1 MRAPGPTIVVFWV
14 CHDSANSDISEQHD
28 DDTFDSSVTSSREE
42 KSFLTRAAVLQAI
55 MLVEGHM
62 DDGFTFSRAQE
73 EESRSAR
80 VIRKCQSLFN
90 RFNKYV
96 SFSVVYPSRGACLP
110 AWRHLPPNVHLAL
123 VLNATADCP
132 S

>member
-1 MRAPGPTIVVFWV
+1 MI
-14 CHDSANSDISEQHD
+14 
-28 DDTFDSSVTSSREE
+28 
-42 KSFLTRAAVLQAI
+42 VLQAI

-96 SFSVVYPSRGACLP
+96 SFSVVSPPLDACLPACLP
-110 AWRHLPPNVHLAL
+110 AWLAGVSCFL
-123 VLNATADCP
+123 LFISTPSSRTVLQITHPGSDCHP
-132 S
+132 EMNEAR

>member
-1 MRAPGPTIVVFWV
+1 
-14 CHDSANSDISEQHD
+14 
-28 DDTFDSSVTSSREE
+28 
-42 KSFLTRAAVLQAI
+42 

-62 DDGFTFSRAQE
+62 DDGITFSRAQE

-96 SFSVVYPSRGACLP
+96 IHSCLHFGLPLVMIRKIRKNLLARAFGLSF
-110 AWRHLPPNVHLAL
+110 
-123 VLNATADCP
+123 
-132 S
+132 

>member
-1 MRAPGPTIVVFWV
+1 M
-14 CHDSANSDISEQHD
+14 
-28 DDTFDSSVTSSREE
+28 
-42 KSFLTRAAVLQAI
+42 
-55 MLVEGHM
+55 MVEGHM

-96 SFSVVYPSRGACLP
+96 WNLVVTPP
-110 AWRHLPPNVHLAL
+110 A
-123 VLNATADCP
+123 
-132 S
+132 

>member
-1 MRAPGPTIVVFWV
+1 
-14 CHDSANSDISEQHD
+14 
-28 DDTFDSSVTSSREE
+28 
-42 KSFLTRAAVLQAI
+42 

-96 SFSVVYPSRGACLP
+96 IFTLDSPRPVLDVLVFLYSALSWHDCITTLMFHVFVLLLLLLLLPTSGKRVCKSTFVDTKYWKFSTEMLLEIFSLGCL
-110 AWRHLPPNVHLAL
+110 AEFL
-123 VLNATADCP
+123 T
-132 S
+132 

>member
-1 MRAPGPTIVVFWV
+1 MDKVVY
-14 CHDSANSDISEQHD
+14 ISKIFKYYAFYVMDLFQ
-28 DDTFDSSVTSSREE
+28 
-42 KSFLTRAAVLQAI
+42 AV

-62 DDGFTFSRAQE
+62 DDGITFSRAQE

-96 SFSVVYPSRGACLP
+96 FLLCSHYSLPLIMISFELL
-110 AWRHLPPNVHLAL
+110 H
-123 VLNATADCP
+123 
-132 S
+132 